1 MPRKTKCRRVG
12 HIPKS
17 NFFKPSGIPA
27 YDLEEIILKIEEAE
41 ALRLKDLMGLDQ
53 VDCAVEMGISRTT
66 FQRILV
72 EARQKVADAL
82 INSKMLVLEGGN
94 YQLVVDFMA
103 MMIFP
108 CLASR
113 VARIKLA
120 NPVIPL

>member
-72 EARQKVADAL
+72 EERQKVADAL

-94 YQLVVDFMA
+94 YQLVEGEHNHQQGHHRGSHD
-103 MMIFP
+103 
-108 CLASR
+108 R
-113 VARIKLA
+113 GK
-120 NPVIPL
+120 NQDD